1 MDEFGRPVPMDDEGM
16 GTGMSPEE
24 EERMAFG
31 HRPLYPPTAH
41 EQQPVGPRPPGPP
54 ATQQQQQ
61 QQQRP
66 RSPPPFADAVVNI
79 DLDAAQAKYGAG
91 KQQGQQEEDDGGA
104 GCCKCVV
111 M

>member
-16 GTGMSPEE
+16 GAGMSPEE

-31 HRPLYPPTAH
+31 HPPLYPPTAH

-54 ATQQQQQ
+54 AMQQ

-91 KQQGQQEEDDGGA
+91 KQQGQQDEDDGGA